1 MSNEKSF
8 KEKLIHLEDCMPE
21 IIDCVKK
28 DLRNEHLKKDYNF
41 SKKYFP
47 GKNVSKLENQEFI
60 QGYMKALREEPE
72 AESLAEFIVHH
83 WIFKNSE
90 LYHFFEERLS
100 KINPDFTEIK
110 ELTNEQAATLEKEA
124 FKDFGVRKTYIFSLL
139 NGVAFSDEHMKKMS
153 VAASKERSETAVSKE
168 QEAEARSLEQMKVAH
183 NLEIARLTDK
193 YEKKLL
199 GVQKKYAQDV
209 EALKKQIS
217 TLHRKMASV

>member
-28 DLRNEHLKKDYNF
+28 DLKSEHLKKDYNF

-47 GKNVSKLENQEFI
+47 GKNINKLENQEII
-60 QGYMKALREEPE
+60 QGYSKALREETE

-110 ELTNEQAATLEKEA
+110 ELTNEQATALEKEA
-124 FKDFGVRKTYIFSLL
+124 FANFGVRKTYIFSQL
-139 NGVAFSDEHMKKMS
+139 NGVAFSQDHLKKMAL
-153 VAASKERSETAVSKE
+153 AASKERTETAADAV
-168 QEAEARSLEQMKVAH
+168 QEAETRSLDDMKAAH
-183 NLEIARLTDK
+183 AREIARLTDK

-199 GVQKKYAQDV
+199 GVQKKYTQDV
-209 EALKKQIS
+209 ETLKKQLS
-217 TLHRKMASV
+217 NLHRKMASV

>member
-8 KEKLIHLEDCMPE
+8 KEKLIDLEEWMPE

-28 DLRNEHLKKDYNF
+28 DLKSEHLKKDYNF

-47 GKNVSKLENQEFI
+47 GKNVNKLENQELI
-60 QGYMKALREEPE
+60 QGYLKALREESE
-72 AESLAEFIVHH
+72 AESLAEFIIHH

-110 ELTNEQAATLEKEA
+110 ALTTDQAASLEKEA
-124 FKDFGVRKTYIFSLL
+124 FKDFGARKTYIFSQL
-139 NGVAFSDEHMKKMS
+139 NGVAFSEEQLKKMA
-153 VAASKERSETAVSKE
+153 VAASKERTETAE
-168 QEAEARSLEQMKVAH
+168 NAIQEAETRSLDEMKAAH
-183 NLEIARLTDK
+183 AREIARLTDK

-209 EALKKQIS
+209 EMLKKQLS
-217 TLHRKMASV
+217 NLHRKMASV

>member
-21 IIDCVKK
+21 IIECVKK
-28 DLRNEHLKKDYNF
+28 DLKSEHLKKDYNF

-47 GKNVSKLENQEFI
+47 GKNINKIENQEFI
-60 QGYMKALREEPE
+60 QGYLKALHEEAE

-110 ELTNEQAATLEKEA
+110 ELTNEQASALEKEA
-124 FKDFGVRKTYIFSLL
+124 FKDFGVRKTYIFSQL
-139 NGVAFSDEHMKKMS
+139 NGVAFSPDHMKKMA
-153 VAASKERSETAVSKE
+153 VAASKERAETAVNAV
-168 QEAEARSLEQMKVAH
+168 QEAETRSLDEMKAAH
-183 NLEIARLTDK
+183 TLEIARLTDK

>member
-8 KEKLIHLEDCMPE
+8 KEKLIELEDCMPE
-21 IIDCVKK
+21 IIECVKK
-28 DLRNEHLKKDYNF
+28 DLKAEHLRKDYNF

-47 GKNVSKLENQEFI
+47 GKNINKLENQEI
-60 QGYMKALREEPE
+60 IDGYSKALREESE

-110 ELTNEQAATLEKEA
+110 ELTSEQATQLEKEA
-124 FKDFGVRKTYIFSLL
+124 FKEFGVRKTYVFSQL
-139 NGVAFSDEHMKKMS
+139 NGVAFSQDHLKKMA
-153 VAASKERSETAVSKE
+153 VAASKERKDTAEHVV
-168 QEAEARSLEQMKVAH
+168 QEAETRSLDDMKAAH
-183 NLEIARLTDK
+183 AREIARLTDK

-209 EALKKQIS
+209 EALKKQLS
-217 TLHRKMASV
+217 NLHRKMASV

>member
-8 KEKLIHLEDCMPE
+8 KEKLIYLEEWMPE

-28 DLRNEHLKKDYNF
+28 DLKSEHLKKDYNF

-47 GKNVSKLENQEFI
+47 GKNINKLENQEFI
-60 QGYMKALREEPE
+60 QGYLKALREEAE

-100 KINPDFTEIK
+100 QINPDFTEIK
-110 ELTNEQAATLEKEA
+110 ELTNEQATALEKAA
-124 FKDFGVRKTYIFSLL
+124 FHDFGARRTYIFSQL
-139 NGVAFSDEHMKKMS
+139 NGVAFSQDQLKKMAVS
-153 VAASKERSETAVSKE
+153 ATKERAETAVNAV
-168 QEAEARSLEQMKVAH
+168 QEAETRSLDEMKAAH
-183 NLEIARLTDK
+183 AREIARLTDK

-209 EALKKQIS
+209 ETLKKQLS
-217 TLHRKMASV
+217 NLHRKMASV

>member
-28 DLRNEHLKKDYNF
+28 DLKSEHLKKDYNF

-47 GKNVSKLENQEFI
+47 GKNINKIENQEFI
-60 QGYMKALREEPE
+60 QGYLKALHEEAE

-110 ELTNEQAATLEKEA
+110 ELTTEQANALEKEA
-124 FKDFGVRKTYIFSLL
+124 FKDFGVRKTYIFSQL
-139 NGVAFSDEHMKKMS
+139 NGVAFSPDHMKKMA
-153 VAASKERSETAVSKE
+153 VAASKERAETAVNAV
-168 QEAEARSLEQMKVAH
+168 QEAETRSLDEMKAAH
-183 NLEIARLTDK
+183 ALEIARLTDK

>member
-28 DLRNEHLKKDYNF
+28 DLKSEHLKKDYNF

-47 GKNVSKLENQEFI
+47 GKNINKIESQELI
-60 QGYMKALREEPE
+60 QGYLKALHEEAE

-110 ELTNEQAATLEKEA
+110 ELTNEQASALEKEA
-124 FKDFGVRKTYIFSLL
+124 FKDFGVRKTYIFSQL
-139 NGVAFSDEHMKKMS
+139 NGVAFSQDHMKKMA
-153 VAASKERSETAVSKE
+153 VAASKERSETAVNAV
-168 QEAEARSLEQMKVAH
+168 QEAETRSLDEMKATH
-183 NLEIARLTDK
+183 ALEIARLTDK